1 MKFIFY
7 IFLLS
12 HILNFISIFAETV
25 KKDSSEGNLIK
36 WEKIKEDES
45 NTSEHII
52 WKSYN
57 DDESYFQNSNDN
69 SSNSNE
75 QKQLKVENENKSQRN
90 ATNYITEIEPFLP
103 INNFLD

>member
-25 KKDSSEGNLIK
+25 EKDLSEVNLIK

-45 NTSEHII
+45 NTSENII

-57 DDESYFQNSNDN
+57 GDESYFQKSNDN

-75 QKQLKVENENKSQRN
+75 QKKSKSKK
-90 ATNYITEIEPFLP
+90 
-103 INNFLD
+103 